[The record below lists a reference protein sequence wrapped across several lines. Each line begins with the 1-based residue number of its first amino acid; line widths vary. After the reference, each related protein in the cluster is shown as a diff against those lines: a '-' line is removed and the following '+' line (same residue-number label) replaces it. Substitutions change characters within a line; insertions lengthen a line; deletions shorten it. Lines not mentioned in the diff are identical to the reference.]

1 MVVQTTPFCNID
13 CKYCYLADRQNR
25 ARVTPSTIAAIT
37 QRIEEYQEAE
47 EPLTWY
53 WHAGEPLTV
62 GIEHFRSCHEAVV
75 STAPVLARETQ
86 FHVQT
91 NGILLNDTW
100 AGFFKE
106 YDYIVGVSIDG
117 LRDLHDAR
125 RVTRSGGGTFD
136 RVVSGVNALL
146 NHGVKPAA
154 LAVVTAESLTR
165 GREIVRSLG
174 DLGFCNVSFNF
185 EEIEGPHT
193 SSSLKALDLEGSL
206 NNAVRG
212 FVSDILDEREARF
225 PDMVLRET
233 DRLVPSLLTGGSVTG
248 LVAQPMT
255 YVTVLADGMA
265 STFCPELA
273 GSDAIPRIDI
283 HNSSFEDLAATVL
296 DSDAYRAIRKG
307 IESCRSTCAYFD
319 LCGGGNPGNK
329 WFERGS
335 FSATETL
342 HCRIRNQFVTEAL
355 LDYVVASDNHLI
367 QQSQSGDC

>member
-1 MVVQTTPFCNID
+1 
-13 CKYCYLADRQNR
+13 
-25 ARVTPSTIAAIT
+25 
-37 QRIEEYQEAE
+37 
-47 EPLTWY
+47 
-53 WHAGEPLTV
+53 
-62 GIEHFRSCHEAVV
+62 
-75 STAPVLARETQ
+75 
-86 FHVQT
+86 
-91 NGILLNDTW
+91 
-100 AGFFKE
+100 
-106 YDYIVGVSIDG
+106 
-117 LRDLHDAR
+117 
-125 RVTRSGGGTFD
+125 
-136 RVVSGVNALL
+136 
-146 NHGVKPAA
+146 
-154 LAVVTAESLTR
+154 
-165 GREIVRSLG
+165 
-174 DLGFCNVSFNF
+174 
-185 EEIEGPHT
+185 
-193 SSSLKALDLEGSL
+193 LDLEGSL

-367 QQSQSGDC
+367 HQSQSDGC

>member
-296 DSDAYRAIRKG
+296 DLS
-307 IESCRSTCAYFD
+307 
-319 LCGGGNPGNK
+319 
-329 WFERGS
+329 
-335 FSATETL
+335 
-342 HCRIRNQFVTEAL
+342 
-355 LDYVVASDNHLI
+355 LI
-367 QQSQSGDC
+367 HI